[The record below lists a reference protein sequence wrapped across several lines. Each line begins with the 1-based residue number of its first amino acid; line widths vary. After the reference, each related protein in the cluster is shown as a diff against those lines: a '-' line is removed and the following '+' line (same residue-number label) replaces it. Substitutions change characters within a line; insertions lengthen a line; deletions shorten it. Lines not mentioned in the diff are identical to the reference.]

1 MNMERMS
8 GWTLF
13 SLRGVAVKLHISL
26 ILLVIYVVLIALAQF
41 PTVVQMSGVSSSELM
56 NSSLAWALIFAISL
70 IISIFVHEFGHV
82 LVAQAK
88 GYPVHQITLMMLGG
102 VSHLEKMPEKPSD
115 EFKVAI
121 IGPIV
126 SLAIGAVLFGLRAI
140 SESANI
146 DFFCYWI
153 GQTNI
158 VLGIFNLLPAFPT
171 DGGRVL
177 RAVLAS
183 QQGQLRGTQH
193 AVRISHVFAWAL
205 GILGILQF
213 NILLIILALFIYA
226 AAKSELFILVAH
238 MVLKGMTVRDIV
250 DSSVP
255 AVSEDSS
262 VAQVISQMVRS
273 RHVHLPVV
281 GQDEKHSVITID
293 RVARIPKHLREST
306 SIKSLL
312 PENFKILQVEDG
324 LEDALMLSMKSQ
336 EGGLPVVEDHLL
348 IGLVRTSDLL
358 ELIRLRQLILEE
370 VTPEPLSYGLQQ
382 AHR

>member
-1 MNMERMS
+1 MERMS

-26 ILLVIYVVLIALAQF
+26 ILLVVYVVIVALAQF
-41 PTVVQMSGVSSSELM
+41 PTVVQMSGVNAPDLM
-56 NSSLAWALIFAISL
+56 NSSLVWAFIFAISL

-126 SLAIGAVLFGLRAI
+126 SLAIGAVLFGIRAV
-140 SESANI
+140 SDSANI

-177 RAVLAS
+177 RALLAS
-183 QQGQLRGTQH
+183 QQGPLRGTQH
-193 AVRISHVFAWAL
+193 AVRISHIFAWIL
-205 GILGILQF
+205 GLMGILQF
-213 NILLIILALFIYA
+213 NFLLVILALFIYA
-226 AAKSELFILVAH
+226 AAKSELFVLVAH
-238 MVLKGMTVRDIV
+238 IALKGLTVNDVV

-262 VAQVISQMVRS
+262 VSEVISQMTRS
-273 RHVHLPVV
+273 RRIHLPVI
-281 GQDEKHSVITID
+281 GKDEKYSVITID
-293 RVARIPKHLREST
+293 RIARVPKQLREST
-306 SIKSLL
+306 SIKNLL
-312 PENFKILQVEDG
+312 PENSKVLQAGDS
-324 LEDALMLSMKSQ
+324 LEDALMQAMQFQ
-336 EGGLPVVEDHLL
+336 EGGLPVVENHLL
-348 IGLVRTSDLL
+348 IGLLRTSDLL
-358 ELIRLRQLILEE
+358 ELVRLRQLTLEE
-370 VTPEPLSYGLQQ
+370 VRPEPMSFGLQQ